1 MFLEHSST
9 VRTGFCDL
17 SAFLCHIELVVVL
30 VVVVVV
36 VVVVQ
41 PFKYE

>member
-9 VRTGFCDL
+9 EIIVFFLLRVWFCDL
-17 SAFLCHIELVVVL
+17 TAFLCHIELVVVL

-36 VVVVQ
+36 VDI
-41 PFKYE
+41 